1 MCLDFTLFRW
11 ALFCSAIFTISL
23 SRLTVWYRQALWPDT
38 TLMKALDLSNQG
50 LLYLSSCSPLSFP
63 FWKKRRNTHLKS
75 MWIIILNSS
84 ILPDLFSYDHNNFF
98 YFNPLWMYC
107 SSVTCK
113 TKHHKNKRKSLPVVA
128 QHYKPIAHCRFWNTS
143 NVFGTTWLMELL
155 TGHYWRSCPH
165 HHSQD

>member
-1 MCLDFTLFRW
+1 MIKSLCQDFTLFRW

-23 SRLTVWYRQALWPDT
+23 SVGWQFDTDGLKWPDT

-50 LLYLSSCSPLSFP
+50 LLYLSSCSPLSFS

-84 ILPDLFSYDHNNFF
+84 ILPDLFSYDHNSLF

-113 TKHHKNKRKSLPVVA
+113 TKHHKNERKIPSS
-128 QHYKPIAHCRFWNTS
+128 CC
-143 NVFGTTWLMELL
+143 TTL
-155 TGHYWRSCPH
+155 
-165 HHSQD
+165 

>member
-1 MCLDFTLFRW
+1 MIQFICCDKKLLSRFYPVQMSSF
-11 ALFCSAIFTISL
+11 LFCHLHYISIC
-23 SRLTVWYRQALWPDT
+23 RLTVWYGRALWPDT

-84 ILPDLFSYDHNNFF
+84 ILPDLFSYDHNSLF
-98 YFNPLWMYC
+98 YFNSLWMYC

-128 QHYKPIAHCRFWNTS
+128 QYYKPIAHCRFWNTS
-143 NVFGTTWLMELL
+143 C
-155 TGHYWRSCPH
+155 RSAQMYSGLP
-165 HHSQD
+165 D

>member
-1 MCLDFTLFRW
+1 MIQFICCDKKLVSRFYPVQMSSF
-11 ALFCSAIFTISL
+11 LFCHLHYISIC
-23 SRLTVWYRQALWPDT
+23 RLTVWYRRALWPDT

-113 TKHHKNKRKSLPVVA
+113 TKHHKNKRKIPSS
-128 QHYKPIAHCRFWNTS
+128 CC
-143 NVFGTTWLMELL
+143 TTL
-155 TGHYWRSCPH
+155 
-165 HHSQD
+165 